1 MRSRREIVK
10 LGVSAA
16 LALPVAPALL
26 AGAISGCGSSEPA
39 SPPATTPEP
48 TPAPAPPAAEPAP
61 PPPAA
66 EPPPPPAAT
75 PGDTGGQH
83 VTEIPANATLVASL
97 QYVPQSAKPEERCSN
112 CQLYTAGDG
121 ELGKCQLFQQG
132 LVKSSGW
139 CASWVKKVAAG

>member
-1 MRSRREIVK
+1 MRSRREFVK
-10 LGVSAA
+10 VGLSAA

-26 AGAISGCGSSEPA
+26 AGAMSGCGSSEPA
-39 SPPATTPEP
+39 APPATTPEP
-48 TPAPAPPAAEPAP
+48 TPTPA

-66 EPPPPPAAT
+66 EPPPPPAPPQAAT
-75 PGDTGGQH
+75 TGDAAGQH

-97 QYVPQSAKPEERCSN
+97 QYVPESAKPEERCSN